1 MQFAKLS
8 EIDGTVFP
16 AGRRTQVLV
25 GEKAPIKAQGFCQG
39 RVTIFPGGKVPKH
52 EHPNEEVYFVLEGAG
67 TIEIDGKIEPI
78 QAGEAVYVPS
88 GCSHELANPSQNTHN
103 MVFMFTYSPAG
114 VVDHWKQEM
123 EGKLK

>member
-1 MQFAKLS
+1 MQFARLS

-16 AGRRTQVLV
+16 AGRRTQVIV

-67 TIEIDGKIEPI
+67 TIEIDGAIEPI
-78 QAGEAVYVPS
+78 KAGEAVYVPS
-88 GCSHELANPSQNTHN
+88 GHPHELANPSENVHN